1 MLPEL
6 GEVAGEDTDTL
17 CTNGNQQP
25 VPDRGRHCLRS
36 GMEKN
41 LDARDKTSGVLNT
54 TSVQGVGVDGLMGN
68 VSQSDEAEMLGSR
81 GLTVETSG
89 YPEVDDPVDPARVLN
104 RQDLIKQR
112 IIFLGAI
119 LLLNIILAITAI
131 LGKESKVAL
140 AMIYFIKSKDFLSSI
155 ISPVGLVFTKVH
167 QTLWPPDPITQRWIL
182 SLIPAYSESE
192 EQIVKTIFSLRDNG
206 TEPHRQV
213 MVVILDGQPRDIRG
227 NMTRVITQLE
237 RAYISFKWK
246 KGTLRIIAGYMEDVP
261 VIVLEKLKNG
271 GKKDSLILCH
281 DLFNCIRPN
290 APIYTKLLREEIW
303 THILPSLLP
312 ETDKFDGFDMVF
324 CTDADS
330 TIHKGALA
338 KLANAL
344 CRNKNAIAA
353 CGLVLVE
360 LEPGYEWSV
369 WNLYQQFQ
377 YTFGQYVRR
386 RAEHYIGKVTCL
398 PGCITMISV
407 REEMGGAIQKY
418 AEPIT
423 GALVLS
429 HQVQYLGTDRRLTYS
444 MLSQG
449 KHLHTLF
456 VPDAVSETVAP
467 QSIQHYLSQRRRWGS
482 NAYFN
487 NYFYLGGEKMILIT
501 RIVATIE
508 VVRLSLVYY
517 RVLNT
522 IMFLKRVSHGV
533 PVMKLIP
540 MLVIGQLP
548 SCWFFCSVLIER
560 ELRRRAH
567 KLVLGFCINK
577 CISPIMSIIIFTK
590 VAINLGSQAWG
601 MSGVTASSAPAAATA
616 DAGGLTDNNILS
628 TSAIEAIESQVDAA
642 IIASVSSIASF
653 SGVSVEC

>member
-131 LGKESKVAL
+131 LGKESK
-140 AMIYFIKSKDFLSSI
+140 
-155 ISPVGLVFTKVH
+155 
-167 QTLWPPDPITQRWIL
+167 TLWPPDPITQRWIL

>member
-1 MLPEL
+1 MLPKPGKIT
-6 GEVAGEDTDTL
+6 GETTADTL

-25 VPDRGRHCLRS
+25 VPNRGEHCLGS
-36 GMEKN
+36 GIDKSI
-41 LDARDKTSGVLNT
+41 DARDKVSGISNT
-54 TSVQGVGVDGLMGN
+54 ISVQGLGVDDLMGN
-68 VSQSDEAEMLGSR
+68 VPQSDKANMLGSH

-89 YPEVDDPVDPARVLN
+89 YPEVDDPVDPARVLS
-104 RQDLIKQR
+104 RQDLTKQR

-131 LGKESKVAL
+131 LGKESKISL
-140 AMIYFIKSKDFLSSI
+140 AMIYFIKSKGFLSSI
-155 ISPVGLVFTKVH
+155 ISPIGLVFTKV
-167 QTLWPPDPITQRWIL
+167 QQALWPPDPVTQRWIL

-206 TEPHRQV
+206 MEPHRQV

-246 KGTLRIIAGYMEDVP
+246 RGTLRIIAGYMEDVP

-303 THILPSLLP
+303 NHILPSLLP
-312 ETDKFDGFDMVF
+312 ETDQFQGFDMVF

-487 NYFYLGGEKMILIT
+487 NYFYLGGERMILIT
-501 RIVATIE
+501 RIAATIE

-522 IMFLKRVSHGV
+522 IMFFKRVSHGV
-533 PVMKLIP
+533 PILKLIP

-548 SCWFFCSVLIER
+548 SCWFFCSVMIER
-560 ELRRRAH
+560 ELRRRA
-567 KLVLGFCINK
+567 
-577 CISPIMSIIIFTK
+577 P
-590 VAINLGSQAWG
+590 WG

-616 DAGGLTDNNILS
+616 DAGGLTDNNTLS
-628 TSAIEAIESQVDAA
+628 ASAVGALEAQVDAA
-642 IIASVSSIASF
+642 ITASRERNNLEIELTGHAAVVLNLKIKAKQ
-653 SGVSVEC
+653 VV